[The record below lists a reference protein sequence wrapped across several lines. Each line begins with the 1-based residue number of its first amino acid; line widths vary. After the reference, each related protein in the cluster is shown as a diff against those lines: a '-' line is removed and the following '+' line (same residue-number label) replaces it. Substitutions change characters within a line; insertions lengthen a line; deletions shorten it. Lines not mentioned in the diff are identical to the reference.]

1 MTAVEEIAEFFN
13 AMSPRLPG
21 SLELSIDPNVVI
33 MQDTDG
39 EAQQFLFLTGLPT
52 IATGISGTPY
62 AAPAGAMIQW
72 ETGAVVRGRRLRGRT
87 FLVPLASNAFQADG
101 TLSAATMDDLG
112 DAAEVITRT
121 TGAQF
126 LVWSRPVRAA
136 GGAIT
141 EEGLSR
147 RINSATIP
155 DRAAILTS
163 RRRAVR

>member
-13 AMSPRLPG
+13 NLTPRLPG